1 MLVARA
7 QLNYV
12 KELVAR
18 FARDDGQMQ
27 PIAVRQS
34 QYVAIVAMLRSVGHV
49 FDKVDCADEAR
60 RRWSASRWKAWRGE
74 PIFADFIEPNRNALL
89 KEFRGGL
96 ELSNDAFG
104 DVAVTVDPSVPG
116 MVSLLAPFDASKAR
130 DGVGRPMMPLFYKA
144 IEFWDIHLAEAEA
157 DIAFRGGILDAV

>member
-12 KELVAR
+12 EDLVAR

-49 FDKVDCADEAR
+49 FDKMDCTDEAR
-60 RRWSASRWKAWRGE
+60 RRWSAHQWKAWRRE

-104 DVAVTVDPSVPG
+104 DVAVTIDPTVPG
-116 MVSLLAPFDASKAR
+116 MVSLLASFDAAKAR
-130 DGVGRPMMPLFYKA
+130 DADGRLIMPLFHKA
-144 IEFWDIHLAEAEA
+144 IEFWDGHLAEAES
-157 DIAFRGGILDAV
+157 DVAFRGAIQH